1 MHNSPV
7 LGGHDAEI
15 DSVMFSSDDKHLISG
30 LDDHK
35 VIWNVHSGTLV
46 VRPFYCHLRYFYTIL
61 ILIDSKYVVA
71 GTGDDTVQVW
81 DVELKKVIG
90 EPFQGHKN
98 LDLSTACSF
107 LCDGTHTTLCSGDKL
122 V

>member
-1 MHNSPV
+1 M
-7 LGGHDAEI
+7 
-15 DSVMFSSDDKHLISG
+15 
-30 LDDHK
+30 
-35 VIWNVHSGTLV
+35 
-46 VRPFYCHLRYFYTIL
+46 RPFYCHLRYFYTIL

-107 LCDGTHTTLCSGDKL
+107 LRDGTHTTLCSGDKL

>member
-1 MHNSPV
+1 MT
-7 LGGHDAEI
+7 
-15 DSVMFSSDDKHLISG
+15 FSSNDEHLISG
-30 LDDHK
+30 SGGNK
-35 VIWNVHSGTLV
+35 VVICDVHSGVLV
-46 VRPFYCHLRYFYTIL
+46 VGLFYFHPRYFCTVL
-61 ILIDSKYVVA
+61 VMIDSRYIIA

-122 V
+122 G